1 MAIFQGAINQNLVN
15 DGSVITF
22 TWGPFTASGDVGT
35 AMGHPQYSYRTYIV
49 TGDFSSGQ
57 SVTLEGSNDGTNWVP
72 LTNRQGTAMT
82 FTAPG
87 MNTSQDMPFYTRP
100 RMTAG
105 SSTGISIVVA
115 CHRQDIPTAS

>member
-1 MAIFQGAINQNLVN
+1 MATFQGVINQNLVN
-15 DGSVITF
+15 DGAVITF

-35 AMGHPQYSYRTYIV
+35 AIGHPQYSYRTYIV
-49 TGDFSSGQ
+49 TGDFASAGA
-57 SVTLEGSNDGTNWVP
+57 VTLEGSNDGTNWVA

-82 FTAPG
+82 FTAAG
-87 MNTSQDMPFYTRP
+87 MNTSQDMPVYARP

-105 SSTGISIVVA
+105 TSTGITIVAA